1 MMAPRPDAIR
11 LWTLATHVTPPHP
24 PLGLRTWSGEAA
36 ALAVL
41 LVASAGDLANV
52 AVVAAQIPSAETLL
66 LSTPVVVLGE
76 VARTSGSWNRL
87 FFGLRKRSVAR
98 APRCGALLARG
109 YVDIGA
115 ALDPATG
122 SDVVWGWSRRVS

>member
-11 LWTLATHVTPPHP
+11 LWTLATHAMPPDP
-24 PLGLRTWSGEAA
+24 PLGVRTWSREAA

-41 LVASAGDLANV
+41 LDASAGDLANV
-52 AVVAAQIPSAETLL
+52 AVVAAQIPSADTLPL
-66 LSTPVVVLGE
+66 TTPVVVLGE
-76 VARTSGSWNRL
+76 AARSDGGWNRL
-87 FFGLRKRSVAR
+87 FFGLRRRKIAR
-98 APRCGALLARG
+98 GPRCGALLARG

-122 SDVVWGWSRRVS
+122 SDVVWGWSRRVN